1 MVFNMGLTEDLFQLR
16 TFCADDLF
24 FFLCDMC
31 PQEVKVPE
39 VIGAVLEPE
48 GMCVESFLKCDA
60 VIFED
65 AGDTLP
71 FTQIVGSVYKQ

>member
-1 MVFNMGLTEDLFQLR
+1 
-16 TFCADDLF
+16 
-24 FFLCDMC
+24 MC

-48 GMCVESFLKCDA
+48 GMRVDSFLIGDA
-60 VIFED
+60 VFLKD

>member
-1 MVFNMGLTEDLFQLR
+1 
-16 TFCADDLF
+16 
-24 FFLCDMC
+24 MC

-39 VIGAVLEPE
+39 VIGAILEPE

-60 VIFED
+60 VFFED